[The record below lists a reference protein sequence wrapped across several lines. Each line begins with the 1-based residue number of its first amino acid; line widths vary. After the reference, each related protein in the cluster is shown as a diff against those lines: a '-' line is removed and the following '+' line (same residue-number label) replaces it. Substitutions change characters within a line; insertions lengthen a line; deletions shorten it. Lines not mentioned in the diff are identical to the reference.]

1 MSSLESHKAH
11 LLVIL
16 SRFPYPLEK
25 GDKLRSFYQLKE
37 LSKEY
42 RISLVAITDRNITQE
57 HLNIVSNY
65 CDKII
70 LGKINTL
77 SKFLNIVI
85 AFLNGRPLQTGYFFR
100 QKIKTKIKSIV
111 ELDKPN
117 HIYCQ
122 LIRTSEYIKNIHH
135 ISKTIDYMDALSS
148 GIKRRV
154 NQQPFYSKWIY
165 RMEAKKLSKYERHI
179 FDYFENHTI
188 ISEQDRLLIQHP
200 NQNEITC
207 IPNGVD
213 NSFYEPIIR
222 KEKFDFVF
230 VGNLSYPPNIDAVN
244 YIIRYIL
251 PGLDSPTFL
260 VSGATPHSSIT
271 KLCSLTEGVT
281 LTGWVDDIRSS
292 YVNGKIFLAPMMIG
306 TGMQNKLLEAMAL
319 QTPCITTSLANNAIK
334 AKANSEIL
342 VGDTKEE
349 LIQHC
354 KDLLGNPSKRKEIGV
369 NAHKMVKD
377 KFSWEHSTTILSGLF
392 KKIK

>member
-11 LLVIL
+11 LLVVL

-42 RISLVAITDRNITQE
+42 RITLVAITDRSISEDQ
-57 HLNIVSNY
+57 LNIVNKY
-65 CDKII
+65 CDKIV

-77 SKFLNIVI
+77 SKFVNIVI
-85 AFLNGRPLQTGYFFR
+85 AFFNGRPLQTGYFFR
-100 QKIKTKIKSIV
+100 QNIKNKIKSIV
-111 ELDKPN
+111 ELDNPN

-122 LIRTSEYIKNIHH
+122 LIRTSEYVKNIHH

-148 GIKRRV
+148 GIKRRI
-154 NQQPFYSKWIY
+154 NQQPFYSRWIY
-165 RMEAKKLSKYERHI
+165 RMEANKLSKYERHI

-207 IPNGVD
+207 IPNGID
-213 NSFYEPIIR
+213 SSFYEPMNR
-222 KEKFDFVF
+222 KEEFDFVF
-230 VGNLSYPPNIDAVN
+230 VGNLSYPPNIDAVK
-244 YIIRYIL
+244 YIIQEIL
-251 PGLDSPTFL
+251 PELDSPTFL
-260 VSGATPHSSIT
+260 VSGATPHSSLSKIC
-271 KLCSLTEGVT
+271 KSTEGIT
-281 LTGWVDDIRSS
+281 LTGWVNDIRSS

-354 KDLLGNPSKRKEIGV
+354 KDLLSNPSKRKEIGV
-369 NAHKMVKD
+369 NAHKMVED
-377 KFSWEHSTTILSGLF
+377 KFSWEHSTAILSGLF